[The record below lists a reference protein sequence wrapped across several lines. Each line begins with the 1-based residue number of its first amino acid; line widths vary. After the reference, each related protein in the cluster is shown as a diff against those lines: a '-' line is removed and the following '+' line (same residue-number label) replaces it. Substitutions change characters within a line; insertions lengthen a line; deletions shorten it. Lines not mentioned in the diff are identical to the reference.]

1 MTPTGRLSVLTIDF
15 DRLNIRPGQRIL
27 DIGCGEGRHT
37 IEACRRK
44 GTLCVGADFIID
56 NLIQTRKKLEF
67 HQEINDIH
75 CQTIDLSCMD
85 VTRLPFKSNSFDIVI
100 CSEVL
105 EHIKDDKKAVSELVR
120 ILKPGKILAISV
132 PRYLP
137 EKICWILSREY
148 SHTPM
153 GHVRIYKKA
162 TLIRMIE
169 SFKVN
174 FLFSH
179 YSHSLHAPFWW
190 LKCLTGP
197 GRTDSTPVNLYH
209 RLLVWDLMK
218 KPAVTRFI
226 DRLFNPIL
234 GKSLVLYFKK
244 S

>member
-1 MTPTGRLSVLTIDF
+1 MLTIDF
-15 DRLNIRPGQRIL
+15 NRLNLQPGDRVL

-44 GTLCVGADFIID
+44 GTCCVGGDFLFY

-67 HQEINDIH
+67 HQEINDIR
-75 CQTIDLSCMD
+75 CQSIDLSCMD
-85 VTRLPFKSNSFDIVI
+85 VTRLPFKSNSFDLVI

-120 ILKPGKILAISV
+120 ILKPGKILSVSV
-132 PRYLP
+132 PRYWP
-137 EKICWILSREY
+137 EKICWRLSHEY

-162 TLIRMIE
+162 DLIRTME
-169 SFKVN
+169 SFGVD

-179 YSHSLHAPFWW
+179 HRHSLHAPFWW
-190 LKCLTGP
+190 LKCLKGLE
-197 GRTDSTPVNLYH
+197 RKDSRSVNLYH
-209 RLLVWDLMK
+209 RLLVWDLMDHPPLTK
-218 KPAVTRFI
+218 FI
-226 DRLFNPIL
+226 DSLFNPIL

-244 S
+244 P